1 MLAYGLKEA
10 HAQTCW
16 RVWRC
21 APRADLRASAEV
33 SQLRISRGFGVHY
46 LPLYVM
52 EAKGLLQKQ
61 AAADGL
67 GDVKVEFLLDRW
79 RQPHQ

>member
-1 MLAYGLKEA
+1 MRTMTRHGV
-10 HAQTCW
+10 CW
-16 RVWRC
+16 RCSPSRL
-21 APRADLRASAEV
+21 PLRSARAEV
-33 SQLRISRGFGVHY
+33 TQLRISRGFGVHY

-67 GDVKVEFLLDRW
+67 GDIKTEFLAGRW